1 MTCRRI
7 CRELLW
13 SVRFGELD
21 ASSQPHLEHLAACSA
36 CRDEVG
42 FDREMVRQLRR
53 ALAERVDG
61 MVPSPTAWEG
71 IVRRTQ
77 APPSRWASL
86 RASLWS
92 RSFGL
97 VGRLRT
103 ATAMAGTGLAL
114 MLALNTQVAP
124 IAVPAST
131 DTVVTSGGSSLV
143 AGGRWPPAER
153 SRRADAGP
161 TQDTLADPQPLVVLP
176 PPRETLV
183 VLRPAF
189 ETGPGE
195 VVSLDVAISSP
206 SSVPKGAPEE
216 PATEAVLPAEPV
228 PTELARPS

>member
-21 ASSQPHLEHLAACSA
+21 ATSQPHLEHLAECSG

-61 MVPSPTAWEG
+61 LAPSPTAWEG
-71 IVRRTQ
+71 ILRRTQ
-77 APPSRWASL
+77 AAPRSRWATV
-86 RASLWS
+86 WS

-114 MLALNTQVAP
+114 LLALNTQVAQL
-124 IAVPAST
+124 ALPAQT
-131 DTVVTSGGSSLV
+131 ETVTPGEASSLV
-143 AGGRWPPAER
+143 AGGRLPAYER
-153 SRRADAGP
+153 SRIAATAGA
-161 TQDTLADPQPLVVLP
+161 TETLADPQPLVVLP
-176 PPRETLV
+176 PPRV
-183 VLRPAF
+183 AVLRPAF
-189 ETGPGE
+189 RAGPGE
-195 VVSLDVAISSP
+195 LVSLDIAISSP
-206 SSVPKGAPEE
+206 WSPPNKDSEEPTIDAELPEE
-216 PATEAVLPAEPV
+216 PA

>member
-21 ASSQPHLEHLAACSA
+21 ASSQPHLEHLAECSA

-42 FDREMVRQLRR
+42 FDREMVRQLRS
-53 ALAERVDG
+53 ALEERVDG
-61 MVPSPTAWEG
+61 MAPSPTAWEG
-71 IVRRTQ
+71 ILRRTQ
-77 APPSRWASL
+77 APPSRW
-86 RASLWS
+86 ASLWS

-114 MLALNTQVAP
+114 ILALNTQVSHLALP
-124 IAVPAST
+124 SST
-131 DTVVTSGGSSLV
+131 DPGAAGDGSSLV
-143 AGGRWPPAER
+143 AGGRLPSAER
-153 SRRADAGP
+153 SRRTAADGGP
-161 TQDTLADPQPLVVLP
+161 TTDTLADPQPLVILP

-189 ETGPGE
+189 QSGPGE
-195 VVSLDVAISSP
+195 VVSLDVTIGPAASP
-206 SSVPKGAPEE
+206 PQAVSEDDV
-216 PATEAVLPAEPV
+216 TEAVLPAEPA

>member
-1 MTCRRI
+1 MTCGRI

-21 ASSQPHLEHLAACSA
+21 ATSQPHLDHLAECSA

-61 MVPSPTAWEG
+61 LAPSPTAWEG
-71 IVRRTQ
+71 ILRRTQ
-77 APPSRWASL
+77 AAPRSRWATV
-86 RASLWS
+86 WG

-114 MLALNTQVAP
+114 LLALNTQVAQLAP
-124 IAVPAST
+124 PAET
-131 DTVVTSGGSSLV
+131 DSITPSEATSLV
-143 AGGRWPPAER
+143 AGGRLPAFER
-153 SRRADAGP
+153 SRIANAG
-161 TQDTLADPQPLVVLP
+161 TVETLADPQPLVVLP
-176 PPRETLV
+176 PPRV
-183 VLRPAF
+183 AVLLPAF
-189 ETGPGE
+189 KAGPGE
-195 VVSLDVAISSP
+195 LVSLDIAISSP
-206 SSVPKGAPEE
+206 WTPTRKASLE
-216 PATEAVLPAEPV
+216 PAGDAELPTEPA